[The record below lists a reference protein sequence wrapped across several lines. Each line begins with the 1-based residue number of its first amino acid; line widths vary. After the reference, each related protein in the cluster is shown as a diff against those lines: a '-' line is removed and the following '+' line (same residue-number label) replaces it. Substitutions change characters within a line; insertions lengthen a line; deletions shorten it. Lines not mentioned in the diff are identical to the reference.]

1 MNLEEI
7 EALIEILEGTDISE
21 LSIEEEGLSISLK
34 RGANQEFTVP
44 QINNMPPEQVEQKV
58 KKAVQNSDRSTQDQ
72 SAAEKTEQQE
82 DNKQQIEAP
91 MVGTFYR
98 SPAPDADPFVEVGDV
113 VKENDILCIIE
124 AMKLMNEIE
133 AEVSGQI
140 AEILVND
147 GESVEYGQPI
157 FVIEQV

>member
-1 MNLEEI
+1 VNLEEI